1 MNAVAEYIP
10 ASQGVPL
17 VQRMGQ
23 RFGVDPGKLMTTL
36 KATCFN
42 VRDGE
47 VTNEQMMAL
56 LVVADQYKLNP
67 FTKEIF
73 AFPDK
78 GRIVPVVSVDGW
90 ARIINEHPQMDGVDF
105 EMPDDGSACTC
116 IIHRKDRS
124 HPTRI
129 TEYMVEVKR
138 DTAPWKSHP
147 RRMLRHKTLIQCSRV
162 AFGFAGI
169 YDEDEAER
177 IVAASQVDP
186 EQEAAERLSQAV
198 TALSGSIATI
208 KAGIES
214 GDLSKAAEAWYEL
227 TDDEQ
232 RSIYVAPTMTVKGKR
247 VPRPH
252 APFTTHERD
261 VIHSAEFRK
270 AHFGEGEPITATT
283 EAE

>member
-1 MNAVAEYIP
+1 MNAVAEF
-10 ASQGVPL
+10 VPRQSPSL
-17 VQRMGQ
+17 VSKIANKY
-23 RFGVDPGKLMTTL
+23 GVDPDKMMVTL
-36 KATCFN
+36 KATAF
-42 VRDGE
+42 RGD

-56 LVVADQYKLNP
+56 LIVADQYNLNP
-67 FTKEIF
+67 WLKQIY

-78 GRIVPVVSVDGW
+78 GGIVPVVSVDGW

-105 EMPDDGSACTC
+105 EITDSECTC
-116 IIHRKDRS
+116 TIHRKDRA
-124 HPTRI
+124 HPTRL
-129 TEYMVEVKR
+129 TEYMSEVNR
-138 DTAPWKSHP
+138 GTQPWKSHP
-147 RRMLRHKTLIQCSRV
+147 KRMLRHKALIQCARI

-169 YDEDEAER
+169 HDEDEAER
-177 IVAASQVDP
+177 IVEASRSNPDQEAA
-186 EQEAAERLSQAV
+186 EAAERLQQAV

-214 GDLSKAAEAWYEL
+214 GELDKAAEAWYEL

-232 RSIYVAPTMTVKGKR
+232 RSIYVAPTMNVKGKR

-270 AHFGEGEPITATT
+270 AHFGEGQS
-283 EAE
+283 EA